1 MSYIGYSHASALVTP
16 PHVRETLVPDGSATY
31 FDLSNDVVGY
41 EEANVTVVVNN
52 VIQEP
57 SASYTIINDA
67 NNQPRRL
74 DFAGVAL
81 ASTDDLYVIHQGTG
95 TLYNTPAA
103 GSVTKTSM
111 AANMVSHTVDKF
123 SGTDATTGSVTKT
136 SLASNLVSH
145 VVDKFVG
152 SNASNGGNPN
162 DTLTLSEIPTNRD
175 AISVYVNGVY
185 QRSGSAIDDANYIL
199 TGATLRFSSS
209 LASTDQIDVH
219 HHTFRSTTTKVAEN
233 SVGDAQLAS
242 GTLTTKG
249 ALVTQGAITGA
260 GLLTTGGNI
269 VIPNAGNIG
278 SVGDTDSIAIASN
291 GNVTLSQDLIVTG
304 DFTVNGTTTTLDTV
318 LTSVDKLDI
327 GANSAD
333 HAAAIVQAG
342 NGIGLKVTSSGT
354 GNLFQFVD
362 GSTNRFVMA
371 DGGATTLTGNLS
383 ITGTLTIS
391 STITSNGDLETST
404 SKKVKQKGAFMQS
417 STHQSLFFGG

>member
-1 MSYIGYSHASALVTP
+1 MSYIGYSHASALVAP

-57 SASYTIINDA
+57 TASYTIINDA
-67 NNQPRRL
+67 TNRPRRL

-95 TLYNTPAA
+95 TMYMSPA
-103 GSVTKTSM
+103 
-111 AANMVSHTVDKF
+111 
-123 SGTDATTGSVTKT
+123 TGSVTKT

-145 VVDKFVG
+145 VVDKFAG
-152 SNASNGGNPN
+152 SDATNSSKS
-162 DTLTLSEIPTNRD
+162 LSLSETPTNAD
-175 AISVYVNGVY
+175 AVSVYVNGVY
-185 QRSGSAIDDANYIL
+185 QRSGGGGANNYDVAGNVLTFTSA
-199 TGATLRFSSS
+199 
-209 LASTDQIDVH
+209 LASTDQIDIH
-219 HHTFRSTTTKVAEN
+219 HHTFRSTTSKVAEN
-233 SVGDAQLAS
+233 SVGDAQLKS

-249 ALVTQGAITGA
+249 ALVAQGAITGA

-278 SVGDTDSIAIASN
+278 TVGDTDSIAIASN
-291 GNVTLSQDLIVTG
+291 GNVTLSQDLTVTG

-342 NGIGLKVTSSGT
+342 NGIGLKVTSSGS

-391 STITSNGDLETST
+391 STITSNGDLETAT
-404 SKKVKQKGAFMQS
+404 TKKIKQKGAFLQS
-417 STHQSLFFGG
+417 STHQALALGF

>member
-1 MSYIGYSHASALVTP
+1 
-16 PHVRETLVPDGSATY
+16 
-31 FDLSNDVVGY
+31 FDLQNDVVGY
-41 EEANVTVVVNN
+41 HEENVIVVVNN

-57 SASYTIINDA
+57 YASYTIINDA
-67 NNQPRRL
+67 SNRPRRL
-74 DFAGVAL
+74 DFAGTAL

-111 AANMVSHTVDKF
+111 ATNM
-123 SGTDATTGSVTKT
+123 
-136 SLASNLVSH
+136 VSH
-145 VVDKFVG
+145 VVDKLVG
-152 SNASNGGNPN
+152 TDATNGA
-162 DTLTLSEIPTNRD
+162 TRTVYSLSESPTNAD
-175 AISVYVNGVY
+175 AVSVYLNGVY
-185 QRSGSAIDDANYIL
+185 QRSGGGGANNYDVS
-199 TGATLRFSSS
+199 GATLTFTSS
-209 LASTDQIDVH
+209 LATTDQIDVH

-233 SVGDAQLAS
+233 SVGDAQLKS

-249 ALVTQGAITGA
+249 ALVAQGAITGA

-278 SVGDTDSIAIASN
+278 TVGDTDSIAIASN
-291 GNVTLSQDLIVTG
+291 GNVTLSQDLTVTG

-342 NGIGLKVTSSGT
+342 NGIGLKVTSSGS

-417 STHQSLFFGG
+417 STHQALFFGG